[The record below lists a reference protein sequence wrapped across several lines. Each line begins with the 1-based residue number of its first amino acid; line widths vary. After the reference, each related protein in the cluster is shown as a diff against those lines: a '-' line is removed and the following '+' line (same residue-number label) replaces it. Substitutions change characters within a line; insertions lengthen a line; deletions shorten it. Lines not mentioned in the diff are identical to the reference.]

1 MTKALTPRWLPVY
14 VDGKPNK
21 ALRAVMHERSG
32 VYVLAERRG
41 RSITRWLYIGQAFTD
56 RAWKTMLR
64 HFQDPRGRF
73 ARLGEFSE
81 WFAAKKGVP
90 IDRAALVCAFFPCA
104 ADRESAIDLETQAI
118 AHFPPCEFQLEEARV
133 DPEIIPPAAPPPI
146 PFEPRA
152 RGVADEA
159 EDFGSWLE
167 TIGNPG
173 RSPDDERAL
182 QEYVAS
188 HWGHEG
194 KAQVRSVQI
203 ASFDHGTLV
212 ELGELWEVAYGTT
225 KGARGK
231 RALYVHEFART
242 RPVLAYHHC
251 SRAKCPE
258 RGRLAIV
265 GGTYR
270 VEPRGIVG

>member
-1 MTKALTPRWLPVY
+1 MSSPRLSATHKAL
-14 VDGKPNK
+14 
-21 ALRAVMHERSG
+21 
-32 VYVLAERRG
+32 LAEIESAGEAGLELLANQVSAASLLRHGLVTREHVATLPAARYYEGQDVPRNWLFTIRG
-41 RSITRWLYIGQAFTD
+41 RARTITIYRYKLSHQGKAVSE
-56 RAWKTMLR
+56 
-64 HFQDPRGRF
+64 GRPDTV
-73 ARLGEFSE
+73 ARNP
-81 WFAAKKGVP
+81 KRNKG
-90 IDRAALVCAFFPCA
+90 A
-104 ADRESAIDLETQAI
+104 ADDY
-118 AHFPPCEFQLEEARV
+118 EAL
-133 DPEIIPPAAPPPI
+133 D
-146 PFEPRA
+146 
-152 RGVADEA
+152 
-159 EDFGSWLE
+159 
-167 TIGNPG
+167 
-173 RSPDDERAL
+173 
-182 QEYVAS
+182 EYVRS

-231 RALYVHEFART
+231 RALYVHEFARA